1 MTEVEKSKRTSSSIH
16 GGSPSVKSH
25 TGSNNKMTVGR
36 ARSNSRSSGSRS
48 QPSFDQF
55 ELGLNN
61 QVTEPIIGSNSNTMG
76 AGVTINVPDSSVD
89 ASSVTVLPIAA
100 PKSPILPRAVRSPPI
115 TTTSNNNNNL
125 SFDRQSV
132 PPPTFTSR
140 NRYTHIL
147 ILRSLNGTFETKYL
161 VIPFKPD
168 ALKLGRPV
176 VSSSSNSNNGNNNNG
191 NGSSGGNSNRRMDA
205 SSMVRPD
212 NGNFDSRVL
221 SRNHASLCCDG
232 KTGKIYIKDLKSSN
246 GTFLNGNRI
255 DQEYVELKVGDVID
269 LGTDIDTKF
278 EHRKIS
284 AFVEEISVIPL
295 IDGITELPNTFTE
308 TQTSGNDD
316 TNKNKIK
323 MGVAETIQGHSKP
336 FTESLGKQGQPQ
348 GMTQTSKYNTHRPSQ
363 TGYPA
368 VTASMAQRA
377 AFEAA
382 MFGDINN
389 LDIEDAVLGPETEIL
404 SGIFINNS
412 IGTSPNLINVIKSL
426 ATEIALEKQE
436 FIKLKSIENFLIN
449 YTTNLE
455 YVNKLMMEMNDKQ
468 LVKLQTSLKQQFTE
482 KHDLLIKDTKAK
494 IEKTKNDANDFKDV
508 CNEKSKTDSAT
519 IRNLEM
525 QVDDLNTRLEVEKYK
540 NSQLQSSATMTNKK
554 GNNSGTDE
562 AIISIKDSSSFGNS
576 EQADQTVK
584 SKQFSRDSQN
594 SQAGGHFK
602 GTALLTVTAVSVGF
616 IAFILKYSS
625 K

>member
-1 MTEVEKSKRTSSSIH
+1 MAEVEKTKRTSSSVH

-25 TGSNNKMTVGR
+25 NGNSSMMSVGR

-61 QVTEPIIGSNSNTMG
+61 QVTEPIINNNSNAMG
-76 AGVTINVPDSSVD
+76 AGVTINVTDPNTNANIVP
-89 ASSVTVLPIAA
+89 VLPIAA
-100 PKSPILPRAVRSPPI
+100 PKSPIMPRPVRSPPI
-115 TTTSNNNNNL
+115 TTNNNSNITL
-125 SFDRQSV
+125 DRQAI
-132 PPPTFTSR
+132 PPASFTSR

-176 VSSSSNSNNGNNNNG
+176 VSSSSNSSSNNNNNG
-191 NGSSGGNSNRRMDA
+191 SGPNGGNPNRRMDA
-205 SSMVRPD
+205 GSMVRPD

-246 GTFLNGNRI
+246 GTFVNGNRI

-308 TQTSGNDD
+308 TQASSDD
-316 TNKNKIK
+316 NLNKSNNSK
-323 MGVAETIQGHSKP
+323 MGTATTIQGHSKP
-336 FTESLGKQGQPQ
+336 FTEPFGKQTHSQS
-348 GMTQTSKYNTHRPSQ
+348 MTQTSKYNTHRPSQ
-363 TGYPA
+363 AGYPA

-412 IGTSPNLINVIKSL
+412 IGTSPNLINIIKSL

-436 FIKLKSIENFLIN
+436 FIKLKSIENFLVN

-468 LVKLQTSLKQQFTE
+468 LVKLQNSLKQQFSE
-482 KHDLLIKDTKAK
+482 KYDVLVKDTKAK
-494 IEKTKNDANDFKDV
+494 IEKTKNDANDFKDI
-508 CNEKSKTDSAT
+508 CNEKGKTDSIT

-525 QVDDLNTRLEVEKYK
+525 QVDDLKTRLEVEKYK
-540 NSQLQSSATMTNKK
+540 NTQLQSSATIVNKK
-554 GNNSGTDE
+554 VNNSATDDTV
-562 AIISIKDSSSFGNS
+562 ISIKDSSSSGNN
-576 EQADQTVK
+576 EQTGEAVN
-584 SKQFSRDSQN
+584 SKQFTQDPQDSQT
-594 SQAGGHFK
+594 GKHLK
-602 GTALLTVTAVSVGF
+602 GTALLTIAAVSVGF

-625 K
+625 T